1 MRCFTSA
8 LICCSAR
15 SSWVMAST
23 VERMDSTPRR
33 IGGRTRSCP
42 AWMTTSSIFQEAK
55 PGAVILT
62 RYFPGG
68 TARKE
73 KAPATSDCVMR
84 VVLVS
89 LSSMEM
95 CAVEMVAWSVSVT
108 VPERTEA
115 LGASG
120 NWVVGI
126 CWARRP
132 TAQEPRK
139 RRRAQRLLA
148 LGAGLCFDLVHPMA
162 AAACPA
168 TPIARMVAGE
178 CRLSKENVCVLR
190 LHAGAAESAPDV
202 MGATRADRAT
212 TRAR

>member
-1 MRCFTSA
+1 MSGVDDDVFD
-8 LICCSAR
+8 L
-15 SSWVMAST
+15 
-23 VERMDSTPRR
+23 
-33 IGGRTRSCP
+33 
-42 AWMTTSSIFQEAK
+42 
-55 PGAVILT
+55 
-62 RYFPGG
+62 PGG
-68 TARKE
+68 EAGGGDPDEVFSGRDGEEGECTGGVGLRGAGGFGF
-73 KAPATSDCVMR
+73 
-84 VVLVS
+84 VVLEV
-89 LSSMEM
+89 M
-95 CAVEMVAWSVSVT
+95 CALEMVAWSVSVT